1 MTISFA
7 FEGDKKTA
15 WKIEILRL
23 SLSLFTAIG
32 ILYFTSAGYTHFH
45 PIIAAAYL
53 IWTIG
58 SIRFPRMSV
67 RRIIQF
73 TCAYFVSFLFA
84 LFNIDYSDKYEL
96 LSSL

>member
-15 WKIEILRL
+15 WGIEILRQ
-23 SLSLFTAIG
+23 SLSLFATIG
-32 ILYFTSAGYTHFH
+32 ILYFTWAGYTSFH

-53 IWTIG
+53 IRVIG
-58 SIRFPRMSV
+58 TLRYPRMSI

-73 TCAYFVSFLFA
+73 VCAYLVSFLFV
-84 LFNIDYSDKYEL
+84 LFNIDYSDKY
-96 LSSL
+96 